1 MVLIIKFITRE
12 QRKISGKISYWLSKI
27 ITEEREDSKLQEIK
41 INLKRKRVTELRLLN
56 KRFGQ

>member
-12 QRKISGKISYWLSKI
+12 QRKINGKISHWLSKI